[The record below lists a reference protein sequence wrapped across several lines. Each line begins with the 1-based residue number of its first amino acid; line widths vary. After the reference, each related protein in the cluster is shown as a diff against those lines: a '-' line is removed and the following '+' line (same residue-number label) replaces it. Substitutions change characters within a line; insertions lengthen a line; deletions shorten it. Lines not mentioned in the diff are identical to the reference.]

1 MATVMIYSRSP
12 KTLDEKIKYISDKKK
27 NTIFGGYGVSDD
39 PEIACVEM
47 KLAKFIYD
55 KYDRRMFLE
64 IVVSFDEYESEHLDV
79 VHLANIAFDVCNV
92 LPQGFQIFYGIH
104 LNDVHQKHIHFAINT
119 VSCCSQVRK
128 LDIDPD
134 DLILLKCEISKILM
148 RMGLKPA
155 LFDKTKDLMSRYKGR
170 KI

>member
-1 MATVMIYSRSP
+1 MKAIEL
-12 KTLDEKIKYISDKKK
+12 KEKLKYIADKKK
-27 NTIFGGYGVSDD
+27 NAVFGGYGVSDD
-39 PEIACVEM
+39 PEIASIEM

-79 VHLANIAFDVCNV
+79 EHFASIAFDICNI

-104 LNDVHQKHIHFAINT
+104 LNDVYQKHIHFAINT
-119 VSCCSQVRK
+119 VSCCSEVGK

-134 DLILLKCEISKILM
+134 GLIILKCEISKILM

-155 LFDKTKDLMSRYKGR
+155 LFDTTKDLINQYKEV
-170 KI
+170 